1 MRRGKTRTLERNK
14 TIVLFSRIREASED
28 GLTGRIA
35 LALAGGSLS
44 FLCAWFAADA
54 SGQAPFQ
61 LVFAAFAVF
70 GVYLIA
76 RAIFSRAPRVAPIL
90 LSYFFAP
97 VGVVCIAVAMPL
109 AAIVRSLR
117 GATKT

>member
-1 MRRGKTRTLERNK
+1 
-14 TIVLFSRIREASED
+14 VLFGRIREASED

-35 LALAGGSLS
+35 LALAGGSVA
-44 FLCAWFAADA
+44 FLCTWFAAD
-54 SGQAPFQ
+54 GIGPAPFQ
-61 LVFAAFAVF
+61 LIFAAFAVF
-70 GVYLIA
+70 GIYLIG

-97 VGVVCIAVAMPL
+97 IGVICIAIAMPL
-109 AAIVRSLR
+109 AAIVRFVK